1 VRILALKDHLYT
13 DLKDAMRA
21 RDEDRK
27 RALRMLLSAIKN
39 AEIDRRG
46 ELDDQEIQAVVAK
59 EIKLRREAIVE
70 FKKGERQDL
79 VDEEEAE
86 LKVLLAYMPEQLTE
100 DEIAALARQVIAEVG
115 ATGPRDMGKVMKHLM
130 PSMKG
135 KADGQ
140 VVSGIVKKL
149 LQEKA

>member
-1 VRILALKDHLYT
+1 
-13 DLKDAMRA
+13 MRA